1 MAFFKRALLTALF
14 AAVST
19 TATGG
24 LEDSY
29 FAPDGPT
36 LFKAVMPDGSAY
48 RFEYDAQRPGHLLS
62 AIGWTGAYD
71 GKGNVTLQSGTGDEL
86 GFQQGRLVSAKLGGK
101 AFSYAYDMPR
111 HAPTNAVTPLAI
123 LLYDEKKFSENYL
136 KREESVKWVDSG
148 RLAFPYVN
156 PNFSG
161 ALFAQLALLFGALA
175 LLPLRRRG
183 VRLLFLA
190 LAAVAA
196 GCTAWSGSRG
206 ALLGL
211 FAGSGLAAAAV
222 FPWRR
227 ATWRTWAA
235 VAGVALAVLGLVLAL
250 GSENLMR
257 GFDGQG
263 LAWSNA
269 LRVEMTKAA
278 PRMMADAPG
287 GWTSFGVG
295 KGYTFWYQPL
305 GMVLMSGSMINS
317 HLTCL
322 VGAGT
327 VGRFLYLLVLF
338 FLLALSA
345 RAAFCGKQ
353 PLPLAVLAGFAAMA
367 MFNPLF
373 SEWGLWV
380 VPFLSAVWLAVQVRR
395 TPLRMWAA
403 LAGCSV
409 LLAAAVMGVFAYVAG
424 TDGRRPSIRYD
435 GRRVRVNGESP
446 RIWIVDDGQGALGG
460 VLVGREIRE
469 FYALSPHAPSVGY
482 VRSIDDLP
490 EKGVERLVLPGKSG
504 NDWLLRLSEDE
515 RMRSRLPKSVL
526 FVSPPFSPSE
536 VPEGVVALCN
546 PTVVVGEFAARYND
560 EYRTPRKWVRIV
572 PGMEKYV
579 MRWMA
584 LAVGE

>member
-278 PRMMADAPG
+278 PRM
-287 GWTSFGVG
+287 TR
-295 KGYTFWYQPL
+295 
-305 GMVLMSGSMINS
+305 
-317 HLTCL
+317 
-322 VGAGT
+322 GAG
-327 VGRFLYLLVLF
+327 
-338 FLLALSA
+338 A
-345 RAAFCGKQ
+345 
-353 PLPLAVLAGFAAMA
+353 
-367 MFNPLF
+367 
-373 SEWGLWV
+373 
-380 VPFLSAVWLAVQVRR
+380 
-395 TPLRMWAA
+395 
-403 LAGCSV
+403 
-409 LLAAAVMGVFAYVAG
+409 
-424 TDGRRPSIRYD
+424 
-435 GRRVRVNGESP
+435 
-446 RIWIVDDGQGALGG
+446 
-460 VLVGREIRE
+460 
-469 FYALSPHAPSVGY
+469 PHAPPHVGGAGGLFRVAGGGRHGRLCVCCRDRRQAAVHP
-482 VRSIDDLP
+482 VR
-490 EKGVERLVLPGKSG
+490 R
-504 NDWLLRLSEDE
+504 
-515 RMRSRLPKSVL
+515 
-526 FVSPPFSPSE
+526 
-536 VPEGVVALCN
+536 
-546 PTVVVGEFAARYND
+546 AARQGQRGVAPD
-560 EYRTPRKWVRIV
+560 LDRRRRAGGAWRGARRARDPRILRAVAPCAVRRV
-572 PGMEKYV
+572 CAKHRRPAGKGRRATCV
-579 MRWMA
+579 AGQVRKR
-584 LAVGE
+584 LAAQAVRG